1 MIAHAL
7 SFSMG
12 YTLDSR
18 TSNQAKNKQAHGI
31 STLVSPVP
39 LVNLPEGPLAYECYN
54 HSAMVTKGSNNG
66 KFKIISEIYF
76 EIIPFIPI

>member
-12 YTLDSR
+12 YTLDSH
-18 TSNQAKNKQAHGI
+18 TSHQAKNKQAHGI

-39 LVNLPEGPLAYECYN
+39 LVNLPPLAYECYN

-66 KFKIISEIYF
+66 KFKIISEI
-76 EIIPFIPI
+76 ILK